1 MSVKDIKISK
11 YKNIFDTQGVETSV
25 YDFLEGVQ
33 KGTWQDEVLSLR
45 TITDPKKFDEEKKKC
60 SAVTIS
66 GSFVT
71 RKNNDI
77 RKHSGFIAIDIDNVE
92 NPETTKKVVKD
103 DPYLYSAFT
112 SISGK
117 GLCLVFKIDGNKHL
131 EAFEGLADYLYNKYG
146 LISDQSCKNVA
157 RARFVSFDP
166 YIIINEEALQF
177 KIYLKKERKRK
188 VDKIVFVESDF
199 DEIINSFVSR
209 SINICEDYKEWVSI
223 CFSIISE
230 FGDSQKGREYFHAL
244 SAQSSKYDYKN
255 CEDQY
260 NSCLKNHSDG
270 KKMVSTINSI
280 YWHAKQNGIETYSKE
295 TKDIIRAAASK
306 HKNGIGVDQIVY
318 ELQEYEDIDPE
329 YSYDIVNQVI
339 SKNIKHSS
347 DNIVDDIHSF
357 LKPYQLRRNLI
368 TRNIEW
374 NGKVLD
380 DIALNSIYLD
390 CKSSFKE
397 ATKDLVGSMIF
408 SNRTDE
414 YNPIL
419 EFLKIR
425 EGDPDLE
432 KTPNLN
438 KLLDCI
444 ETDTPN
450 YRKWVTKW
458 LVSILASAH
467 GDYSPLLLVFSGSR
481 QGSGKTHFFR
491 YLLPSKLRYLFAESK
506 MDNGKDDEILMTKK
520 LIILDDEYGGK
531 SKREEKHLKN
541 ITSKEFINV
550 REPYG
555 RISVDLR
562 RLAVFCGTSNDHQ
575 ILSDPTGNRRVLP
588 INILGLNHQLYND
601 CDKEELMHELNY
613 LYKSGY
619 DFTVLKDEIKE
630 LNEGSEMFNVSA
642 PEEELLALYMSP
654 ARSELL
660 GEWMTATEIIKKL
673 TEGTKYVFSNVRMG
687 LVLNK
692 FGYTRKRIR
701 RGGSVVT
708 AYLVELN
715 STPGADQDPAP
726 F

>member
-1 MSVKDIKISK
+1 MSAKDIKIST

-25 YDFLEGVQ
+25 YDFLEGIQ
-33 KGTWQDEVLSLR
+33 KGTWQDEVLKLR

-60 SAVTIS
+60 SAVTLS

-71 RKNNDI
+71 RKNNDL

-103 DPYLYSAFT
+103 DPYLFSAFT

-166 YIIINEEALQF
+166 YILINEEALQF
-177 KIYLKKERKRK
+177 RIYLKKERKRK

-209 SINICEDYKEWVSI
+209 GVNICEDYKEWVSI
-223 CFSIISE
+223 CFAIISE
-230 FGDSQKGREYFHAL
+230 FGDTAKGREYFHAL
-244 SAQSSKYDYKN
+244 SSQSSKYDYKN

-270 KKMVSTINSI
+270 KKSVSTINSI
-280 YWHAKQNGIETYSKE
+280 YWHAKQNGIETYSRE

-306 HKNGIGVDQIVY
+306 SKNGIGVDQIVY
-318 ELQEYEDIDPE
+318 ELKEYEDIDPE

-339 SKNIKHSS
+339 SKNIKHNS
-347 DNIVDDIHSF
+347 DNIVDDINSF
-357 LKPYQLRRNLI
+357 LKPYQLKRNLI
-368 TRNIEW
+368 TRNVEW

-419 EFLKIR
+419 EFLKPR

-481 QGSGKTHFFR
+481 QGSGKCLAKGTKV
-491 YLLPSKLRYLFAESK
+491 LMADGSVKKVENIVVGDKLMGIDGTDRNVLSLGRGRENMYKITQNKGIEYIVNESHILSLRNR
-506 MDNGKDDEILMTKK
+506 DNHKT
-520 LIILDDEYGGK
+520 
-531 SKREEKHLKN
+531 
-541 ITSKEFINV
+541 INV
-550 REPYG
+550 NVKDYVNGNVNRKDRLVGYRGLNENKIDSNLNIDPY
-555 RISVDLR
+555 
-562 RLAVFCGTSNDHQ
+562 F
-575 ILSDPTGNRRVLP
+575 
-588 INILGLNHQLYND
+588 LGLWLGDGQSSLTATRIETKD
-601 CDKEELMHELNY
+601 EEIINY
-613 LYKSGY
+613 LHKFAKSINHKVSVYRQKGSQSNSY
-619 DFTVLKDEIKE
+619 EI
-630 LNEGSEMFNVSA
+630 GRAHV
-642 PEEELLALYMSP
+642 
-654 ARSELL
+654 
-660 GEWMTATEIIKKL
+660 
-673 TEGTKYVFSNVRMG
+673 
-687 LVLNK
+687 
-692 FGYTRKRIR
+692 
-701 RGGSVVT
+701 
-708 AYLVELN
+708 
-715 STPGADQDPAP
+715 
-726 F
+726 